1 MTQAPQPWQPGEA
14 PAAADERRH
23 APATLRNRD
32 AILAVLRDHLPAS
45 GTVLEVASGSGE
57 HVCWFADHLPALV
70 WQPSDPDPAALA
82 SITAWSKDVS
92 QETVLSPLLLD
103 ASRPV
108 GDWPLDHADAILC
121 CNMVHI
127 APWEA
132 TIGLMA
138 GAGAL
143 LPSGA
148 PLILYGPFIQ
158 DGVATASSNLDF
170 DQSLRSRDERWG
182 LRNVA
187 AVEAE
192 ANRNG
197 LALDHSLAMP
207 ANNLSLIFRK
217 S

>member
-14 PAAADERRH
+14 PATADERRH

-32 AILAVLRDHLPAS
+32 AILAVLREHLPTS
-45 GTVLEVASGSGE
+45 GSVLEIASGSGE
-57 HVCWFADHLPALV
+57 HVSWFADHLPALV

-82 SITAWSKDVS
+82 SITAWSKDVA
-92 QETVLSPLLLD
+92 QGTVLPPLLLNAAAP
-103 ASRPV
+103 AS
-108 GDWPLDHADAILC
+108 DWPVSRADAILC

-132 TIGLMA
+132 AVGLMA

-158 DGVATASSNLDF
+158 DGVDTAPSNLDF
-170 DQSLRSRDERWG
+170 DLSLRSRDQRWG
-182 LRNVA
+182 LRTVS

-192 ANRNG
+192 AQRNG
-197 LALDHSLAMP
+197 LTLSRILTMP

>member
-1 MTQAPQPWQPGEA
+1 VTQAPQPWQPGEA

-32 AILAVLRDHLPAS
+32 AILAVLRDHLPTS
-45 GTVLEVASGSGE
+45 GSILEIASGSGE
-57 HVCWFADHLPALV
+57 HVCWFADQLPALV
-70 WQPSDPDPAALA
+70 WQPSDPDLAALT

-92 QETVLSPLLLD
+92 QGTVLSPLLID
-103 ASRPV
+103 AARLV
-108 GDWPLDHADAILC
+108 ADWPVAHADAILC

-158 DGVATASSNLDF
+158 EGVETAPSNRDF
-170 DQSLRSRDERWG
+170 DASLRSRNDQWG
-182 LRNVA
+182 LRTVA
-187 AVEAE
+187 AVAAE
-192 ANRNG
+192 AKQNG
-197 LALDHSLAMP
+197 LTLDLVLTMP

-217 S
+217 N